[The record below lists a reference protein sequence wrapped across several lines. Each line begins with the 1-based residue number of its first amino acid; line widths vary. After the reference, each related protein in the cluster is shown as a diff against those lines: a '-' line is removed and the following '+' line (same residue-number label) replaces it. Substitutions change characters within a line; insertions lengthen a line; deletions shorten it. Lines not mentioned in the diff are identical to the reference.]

1 MGRGKLESVRRI
13 DLVLRERRALSPVIA
28 TIIISAAVMAIGG
41 GLWSYAQSASTVIA
55 NDYVNGTLNLVDE
68 ITERFV
74 VEWVKNSTN
83 GDTLTIWV
91 YNYGDVDIMV
101 DVYVDVDDGNSGTTL
116 DTEIVAGTCESIV
129 VDSFVSG
136 SLEKGDEV
144 SIKVYSWRQN
154 SVYRLYYV

>member
-1 MGRGKLESVRRI
+1 M
-13 DLVLRERRALSPVIA
+13 LRERRALSPVIA

-55 NDYVNGTLNLVDE
+55 NDYVNGTLSLVDE

-83 GDTLTIWV
+83 GDTLTVWV

-116 DTEIVAGTCESIV
+116 DTEIVAGTYESIEV
-129 VDSFVSG
+129 SFVG
-136 SLEKGDEV
+136 DPLEKWDEV

-154 SVYRLYYV
+154 SVYYTYYV